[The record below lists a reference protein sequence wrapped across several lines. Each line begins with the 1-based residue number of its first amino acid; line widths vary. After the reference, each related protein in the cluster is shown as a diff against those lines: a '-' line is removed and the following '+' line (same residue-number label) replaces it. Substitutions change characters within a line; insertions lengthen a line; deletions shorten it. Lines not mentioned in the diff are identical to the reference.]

1 MQLRTVVPSYS
12 THQVCPIVH
21 PVAVVRSS
29 NCAPSLQLYTAPS
42 YRRTCALTTIALMPP
57 VMKVTLAHSFVPS
70 CKLVHHVAV
79 VHPFA
84 VLHHAAVVH
93 HVVVVHHVALV
104 HHVAFVH
111 HVVVVHPHQLPLP
124 GSCPPKL
131 FACAFSPQFLTALP
145 SLKQKQVPLLAE
157 PVHLLLSMET
167 KGRAKKRLF

>member
-1 MQLRTVVPSYS
+1 MILCQFYAGLCVCSLQLRTVVPPYN

-29 NCAPSLQLYTAPS
+29 NCASSLQLNTAPS
-42 YRRTCALTTIALMPP
+42 YRCTCALVHP
-57 VMKVTLAHSFVPS
+57 VMKVTLAHSFVTR

-79 VHPFA
+79 VH
-84 VLHHAAVVH
+84 
-93 HVVVVHHVALV
+93 HVAL
-104 HHVAFVH
+104 A
-111 HVVVVHPHQLPLP
+111 HPHQLPLP

-131 FACAFSPQFLTALP
+131 SACAFSPQFLTALP

-167 KGRAKKRLF
+167 SNTALFA